1 MASSNEPEIFIIAN
15 SIFPYGYDA
24 VKILAL
30 PDGAKYRARFD
41 QHFVSEQVRKDF
53 HSLKNRRGNYCFRDY
68 ESGLI
73 MPLRKIIVDEIYLI
87 GSIYYIGYSVEEMYE
102 FPQDEDRLE
111 KQIKEFNEAIRGSVK
126 LNSDAPGKDL
136 HPLVLM
142 SNVRVAFSDD
152 VETIK
157 EEYDRQIRRWAAIV
171 RRLGK
176 FKYFRYIPFP
186 RIVGIRRLNKGAF
199 QKVVNN
205 MVLLGKMD
213 YELQVI
219 HMLKS
224 DSAVPHSINE
234 QRTDRDEQFK
244 EKSSYEI
251 AVHGEPTVFSL
262 QIPIAIMTGS
272 YDINTFVFRTA
283 DISSRI
289 PAHLTINY
297 LKRPDD
303 LTRLDTSL
311 KFFVHV
317 NPSVTFPIVS
327 IIGLFIFGTVY
338 LVPNVLP
345 TLLQGSGV
353 SGRTLQ
359 DISLVA
365 ISLTAFDVIGRINRF
380 VSSRK

>member
-1 MASSNEPEIFIIAN
+1 MAAPSEPEIFIVAN

-41 QHFVSEQVRKDF
+41 QHFVSEQVRRDF
-53 HSLKNRRGNYCFRDY
+53 HGLKKRRGNYCFRDY

-73 MPLRKIIVDEIYLI
+73 IPLRNITIDEIYLI
-87 GSIYYIGYSVEEMYE
+87 GSIYYIGYSVEEVYE

-111 KQIKEFNEAIRGSVK
+111 KQINEFNNAFRGSVK
-126 LNSDAPGKDL
+126 LNNDAPGKDL
-136 HPLVLM
+136 YPLVMM
-142 SNVRVAFSDD
+142 SNAEVKFSDD

-157 EEYDRQIRRWAAIV
+157 EEYDRQMRRWASIV

-176 FKYFRYIPFP
+176 FKYFKYIPFL
-186 RIVGIRRLNKGAF
+186 RIVGIRKLDKGTF
-199 QKVVNN
+199 QKVTNN
-205 MVLLGKMD
+205 MTLQGKTD
-213 YELQVI
+213 YELQLMHV
-219 HMLKS
+219 LQS
-224 DSAVPHSINE
+224 DSVVPHSINE

-244 EKSSYEI
+244 DKASYEI
-251 AVHGEPTVFSL
+251 GVSGEPTVISL
-262 QIPIAIMTGS
+262 QRPVSRMTGS
-272 YDINTFVFRTA
+272 YDISTFVFRTA

-289 PAHLTINY
+289 PAHLTVDY
-297 LKRPDD
+297 LKWPENIA
-303 LTRLDTSL
+303 RLDTSL
-311 KFFVHV
+311 NFLVHV

-327 IIGLFIFGTVY
+327 IVGLAIFGLVY

-345 TLLQGSGV
+345 TLLGTSV

-365 ISLTAFDVIGRINRF
+365 ISLTAFDVIGRVNRF
-380 VSSRK
+380 ISSRK